1 MGANE
6 NLEAHRAW
14 SDVENQYDFARLGEF
29 LHPDIELHLPGGE
42 IVAGLDAY
50 RTMLESRNASFPDFH
65 AENDDV
71 FATNDRV
78 VCRNRSTGTQKGEYF
93 GFPPSG
99 KRITFAGISL
109 WEFDGGK
116 ARRGWAFPDVAAMLA
131 QLSS

>member
-6 NLEAHRAW
+6 NVEAHRAW
-14 SDVENQYDFARLGEF
+14 SDVENQYYFARLGEF

-42 IVAGLDAY
+42 VVVGIDAY

-65 AENDDV
+65 TEVDDR
-71 FATNDRV
+71 FATDDRV
-78 VCRNRSTGTQKGEYF
+78 VCRWRSTGTQKGEYF
-93 GFPPSG
+93 GSPPSG

-116 ARRGWAFPDVAAMLA
+116 ARRGWSFPDVAAILA